1 MSCLKT
7 WKFNVRNPIRSSQF
21 KRDIKVAQ
29 KRGKDMNK
37 LRVLLLL
44 LIEEKELPS
53 EYMDHPLK
61 GDWIS
66 YRDSHLEPDWLLNYR
81 ISGNDLYLARTGS
94 HADIFG
100 N

>member
-1 MSCLKT
+1 MCVT
-7 WKFNVRNPIRSSQF
+7 QFVPANSSA
-21 KRDIKVAQ
+21 IKVAQ

-61 GDWIS
+61 GDCIS
-66 YRDSHLEPDWLLNYR
+66 YRDSHLEPDW
-81 ISGNDLYLARTGS
+81 
-94 HADIFG
+94 
-100 N
+100 